1 MMDERNDADKMD
13 DVMLHGFRFHPID
26 EELVRFYLKKKIQ
39 QRSLPIELIKQMDIY
54 KYDPWELLGNVVLQ

>member
-26 EELVRFYLKKKIQ
+26 EELVRFYLKRKIQ
-39 QRSLPIELIKQMDIY
+39 
-54 KYDPWELLGNVVLQ
+54 